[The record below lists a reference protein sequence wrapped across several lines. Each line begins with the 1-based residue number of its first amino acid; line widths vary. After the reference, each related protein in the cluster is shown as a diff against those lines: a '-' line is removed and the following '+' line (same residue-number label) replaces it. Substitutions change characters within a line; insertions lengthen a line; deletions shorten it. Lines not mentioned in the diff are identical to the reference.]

1 MKKILL
7 AGVFVGLLGLVSA
20 NAQTASVTFNC
31 NMAVKI
37 CEQSFV
43 PGTDSVQIR
52 GTFDG
57 WGSGVKLESN
67 LPGDSVWTT
76 TMDLNVGDTVKFKFY
91 TTHGTGTWE
100 SDPNRQIIV
109 PDGGLTFTD
118 YFDRD
123 SVCNPVGTANI
134 LFQVDM
140 TPLETVGIYDP
151 AAIDT
156 VQISASF
163 NGWSTTSDETRL
175 SQDPLTPDLWT
186 KNVSFVNEPLGA
198 DEAFK
203 YFVNPS
209 DPNTIWTD
217 GYERPL
223 SQGGG
228 NRNVTFNGN
237 NLTLDPVYYDDVFPQ
252 LVIPNGT
259 HLQVT
264 FSVDMTTA
272 INPDSQAVPF
282 VPGTDTLFWI
292 SEQPTFQ
299 VTQGWT
305 TNGRIRQWE
314 MIRQGSTNIYQGTF
328 TLTDPSFNAFEYRYA
343 YISGQDGSV
352 IYEAGGFQDFA
363 YRVRYVE
370 QTVPNQFTNPF
381 TFPEDSW
388 TNATVK
394 VHENPPLGLNVR
406 QENFA
411 AKDFRL
417 LQNYPNPFNPTTNIK
432 FSIPERSKVTLK
444 VFNVLGQVV
453 ETLVNGEFNT
463 GSYEVPFNAIGLSSG
478 IYFYQITAGKFTE
491 TKKMMLLK

>member
-1 MKKILL
+1 MRKILL
-7 AGVFVGLLGLVSA
+7 AGVFVAFFGLVT

-52 GTFDG
+52 GSFDG
-57 WGSGVKLESN
+57 WGAGVKLESTQ
-67 LPGDSVWTT
+67 PGDSIWTT
-76 TMDLNVGDTVKFKFY
+76 TMDLNEGDTINFKFY
-91 TTHGTGTWE
+91 TTHGAGVWE
-100 SDPNRQIIV
+100 DDPNRQVIV
-109 PDGGLTFTD
+109 PAGGTIYTD
-118 YFDRD
+118 YFNRD
-123 SVCNPVGTANI
+123 SVCNPVGTANV

-140 TPLETVGIYDP
+140 TPMETVGIYDP
-151 AAIDT
+151 AVDS

-175 SQDPLTPDLWT
+175 SQDPLNLDLWT
-186 KNVSFVNEPLGA
+186 RNVAFVNEPLGA

-203 YFVNPS
+203 YLANPS
-209 DPNTIWTD
+209 DPNSIWSD

-228 NRNVTFNGN
+228 NRDFIFHGDNVTLN
-237 NLTLDPVYYDDVFPQ
+237 PVYYDDVFPQ
-252 LVIPNGT
+252 LTIPNGT
-259 HLQVT
+259 DLQVT
-264 FSVDMTTA
+264 FTVDMTTA
-272 INPDSQAVPF
+272 TSPDSQAVPF
-282 VPGTDTLFWI
+282 VPGQDTVYWI

-305 TNGRIRQWE
+305 TDSRIRQWE
-314 MIRQGSTNIYQGTF
+314 MIRQGSTNIYQGQF

-343 YISGQDGSV
+343 YISGVDGSV

-370 QTVPNQFTNPF
+370 MTAPNTFTNPF
-381 TFPEDSW
+381 SFPQDSW
-388 TNATVK
+388 TNATAK
-394 VHENPPLGLNVR
+394 VHENPPLGLNVKT
-406 QENFA
+406 ETHV

-417 LQNYPNPFNPTTNIK
+417 SQNYPNPFNPTTNIK
-432 FSIPERSKVTLK
+432 FSIPERSQVTIK
-444 VFNVLGQVV
+444 IFNVLGQLVS
-453 ETLVNGEFNT
+453 TLVNGEFNV
-463 GSYEVPFNAIGLSSG
+463 GSYNVDFNATSLSSG
-478 IYFYQITAGKFTE
+478 IYFYTLSAGNFQL